1 MMLKNFFSLQIK
13 ILKYLFY
20 KFNDQIEALGG
31 EKQIIRHTAKMKDS
45 ISLKK
50 IEERQAVFGRKNNS

>member
-1 MMLKNFFSLQIK
+1 MLRNLISLEIK

-31 EKQIIRHTAKMKDS
+31 EKQII
-45 ISLKK
+45 
-50 IEERQAVFGRKNNS
+50 